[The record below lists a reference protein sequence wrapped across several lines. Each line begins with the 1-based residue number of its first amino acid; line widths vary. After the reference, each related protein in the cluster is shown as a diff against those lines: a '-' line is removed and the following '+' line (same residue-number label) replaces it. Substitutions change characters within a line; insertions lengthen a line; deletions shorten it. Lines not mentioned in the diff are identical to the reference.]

1 MLHSLPLF
9 HRLAGQ
15 PVIVLGE
22 GEAAEAKRRLLERAG
37 ALVVGADDQQARL
50 AFVALDEP
58 EAAAAGA
65 PQRVGPGRPGWPTSP
80 HPQCRTPGVTSSPPV
95 ASC

>member
-22 GEAAEAKRRLLERAG
+22 GDAAEAKRHLLKRAG
-37 ALVVGADDQQARL
+37 AVIVGADDQQARL

-58 EAAAAGA
+58 EAAASDLKARGLL
-65 PQRVGPGRPGWPTSP
+65 VN
-80 HPQCRTPGVTSSPPV
+80 
-95 ASC
+95 